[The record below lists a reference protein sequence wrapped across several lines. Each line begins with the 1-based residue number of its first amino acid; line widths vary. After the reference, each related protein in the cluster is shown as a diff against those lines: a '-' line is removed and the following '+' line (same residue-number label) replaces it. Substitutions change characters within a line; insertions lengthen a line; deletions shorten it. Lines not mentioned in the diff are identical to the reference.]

1 MPQKHC
7 VLSATANERPPAS
20 RVMAWAKSPPQ
31 VFHSVAAM
39 NAVELADA
47 DAMFVLAPGEVE
59 PRRSQREPQE
69 KAPSYHPSS

>member
-47 DAMFVLAPGEVE
+47 DAMFVVARAKSNLDVLNGNL
-59 PRRSQREPQE
+59 RRRP
-69 KAPSYHPSS
+69 PSYHPSS